1 VTTAA
6 VIANPRIAAD
16 LGFLGEWLEDRG
28 IGVHRLI
35 RDDVLP
41 IDAADDADVLIVMG
55 SIWTLADGHRTD
67 EYANAIDAEVD
78 LVQRWVRDDRPML
91 GICFGG
97 QVLSTALGGTVT
109 RMPQRMIAWQT
120 PASEHAALRAPW
132 ALWHEDRFSIPER
145 ARPLAMAPHAPM
157 GIATHR
163 AWGVQ
168 FHPEFTADIIS
179 ALAEDLHTPDE
190 HAKPMIDV
198 ARERVVEQRVASAA
212 FFDAWWADVHG

>member
-1 VTTAA
+1 MTTAA
-6 VIANPRIAAD
+6 VISNPRIAAD

-120 PASEHAALRAPW
+120 PASSESALRAPW
-132 ALWHEDRFSIPER
+132 ALWHEDRFTIPDEGE
-145 ARPLAMAPHAPM
+145 ALAIAPHAPM
-157 GIATHR
+157 AIRSQR

-168 FHPEFTADIIS
+168 FHPEFTADIITS
-179 ALAEDLHTPDE
+179 IAQDLHTPDE
-190 HAKPMIDV
+190 HAQPMIDV
-198 ARERVVEQRVASAA
+198 ARERADEQRIASSA
-212 FFDAWWADVHG
+212 FFNAWWNDVRR